1 MDSEFSLV
9 KIELYLDEKFDADL
23 KVAVKNQESKVRY
36 LVIGKKDSESF
47 PIVKIS
53 VIPEYTDNT
62 YIVFNIDDNNFLT
75 LKDEKGNTRT
85 DFAVKDKE
93 DLEKIKEVFQQKK
106 NVKLLLEKIRQF
118 KRRIIILKK

>member
-36 LVIGKKDSESF
+36 LVIGKKDSNSF

-62 YIVFNIDDNNFLT
+62 YIVFNID
-75 LKDEKGNTRT
+75 
-85 DFAVKDKE
+85 V
-93 DLEKIKEVFQQKK
+93 
-106 NVKLLLEKIRQF
+106 
-118 KRRIIILKK
+118 IIFSP